1 MTPSQWG
8 DDGVARLTFYF
19 GTMNCGKSTLALQMH
34 HNARAA
40 GKAVRL
46 FSKLDR
52 EGAAI
57 SSRIGL
63 SQPATTVDD
72 DLDLHRHVV
81 DLLSGGQPVDEL
93 IVDESQ
99 FLAPVQVDQL
109 ARLADERDVEVR
121 CFGLLSDF
129 QTQLFPGSR
138 RLLELAD
145 HREELQL
152 VARCW
157 CGDPGTHN
165 ARTLD
170 GAIVRDGAQ
179 VVVGDVED
187 ATDEVHV
194 AYEVLCRRHHRDGV
208 TRGTAD
214 LDQASTGRALMGAG
228 RA

>member
-1 MTPSQWG
+1 MGS
-8 DDGVARLTFYF
+8 LTFYF

-40 GKAVRL
+40 GKAVQL

-52 EGAAI
+52 GGSMV

-63 SQPATTVDD
+63 AQPATTVAD
-72 DLDLHRHVV
+72 DLDLRAHVI
-81 DLLSGGQPVDEL
+81 DLLESGRAVDEL
-93 IVDESQ
+93 IVDEAQ
-99 FLAPVQVDQL
+99 FLRPDQVDQL

-129 QTQLFPGSR
+129 QTRLFPGSR

-157 CGDPGTHN
+157 CGEQGTHN

-170 GAIVRDGAQ
+170 GEIVRDGAQ
-179 VVVGDVED
+179 VVVGDVD
-187 ATDEVHV
+187 GDRV
-194 AYEVLCRRHHRDGV
+194 AYEVLCRRHHRDGT
-208 TRGTAD
+208 TRATAD
-214 LDQASTGRALMGAG
+214 RDPTSPPMTTSVTVHR
-228 RA
+228 

>member
-1 MTPSQWG
+1 M
-8 DDGVARLTFYF
+8 ARLTFYF

-46 FSKLDR
+46 LSKLDR
-52 EGAAI
+52 GGAVI

-72 DLDLHRHVV
+72 GLDLYDHVV
-81 DLLSGGQPVDEL
+81 TLLAAGEPVDEV
-93 IVDESQ
+93 IVDEAQ
-99 FLAPVQVDQL
+99 FLHPRQVDQL
-109 ARLADERDVEVR
+109 AGLADERDVEVR

-129 QTQLFPGSR
+129 QTRLFPGSQ

-152 VARCW
+152 DARCW
-157 CGDPGTHN
+157 CGDRGTHN

-170 GAIVRDGAQ
+170 GRIVRDGAQ

-187 ATDEVHV
+187 STPQVHV
-194 AYEVLCRRHHRDGV
+194 AYEVLCRRHHRDGT
-208 TRGTAD
+208 TRATAD
-214 LDQASTGRALMGAG
+214 GERPSARHDGARSRRASVA
-228 RA
+228 

>member
-1 MTPSQWG
+1 M
-8 DDGVARLTFYF
+8 AALTFYF

-34 HNARAA
+34 HNARSA

-52 EGAAI
+52 GGAVI

-63 SQPATTVDD
+63 SQPATTVGD
-72 DLDLHRHVV
+72 DLDLLAHVV
-81 DLLSGGQPVDEL
+81 DVLEAGEAVDEV
-93 IVDESQ
+93 IVDEAQ
-99 FLAPVQVDQL
+99 FLHPVQVDQL

-129 QTQLFPGSR
+129 QTRLFPGSQ

-152 VARCW
+152 DARCW
-157 CGDPGTHN
+157 CGDRGTHN

-170 GAIVRDGAQ
+170 GRIVRDGAQ
-179 VVVGDVED
+179 VVVGDVGEVRD
-187 ATDEVHV
+187 VHV
-194 AYEVLCRRHHRDGV
+194 AYEVLCRHHHRDGV
-208 TRGTAD
+208 TRATAD
-214 LDQASTGRALMGAG
+214 AG
-228 RA
+228 PVPADRDLVAAGHG